1 MTLVAVAVMVGC
13 WAPAYAQAPV
23 APAPPTSSRFADP
36 VNGLSL
42 EDAIARALEREP
54 SLRAARS
61 QIDMARGDRL
71 QAGLRP
77 NPSVAFERRGEPSGS
92 DSLTM
97 ATVDWPLDVF
107 SRPGRTAVA
116 DAQVSAASFAVADR
130 ERRLAAD
137 VRTRYGE
144 VLVALRDLD
153 VLDSLVDATRRQRD
167 VMASRVAEGASRPL
181 DRDLLEVEVQRLEA
195 DRLLQVGQAEAA
207 LVELGR
213 LLGMAVGTPLT
224 VRDSL
229 DRLVDVEPAAWPSSD
244 GEAVSRRPDV
254 REGEVRVGL
263 AAATT
268 DLAQRDGRPA
278 LSVYGTYMRMDTG
291 FPQLGF
297 AANGGTERVH
307 DVFHYVAGGIR
318 VTLPIQNRNQGAV
331 ATAQAQHSG
340 AQAALAATRLSAETE
355 LASARA
361 RDGRAREA
369 VQVYRARL
377 QALAQQ
383 NLSIVQQSYELGRLT
398 LFDVLAEQRRYLDVE
413 RSYTR
418 ALQAAFESR
427 TSVGLARG
435 DVR

>member
-1 MTLVAVAVMVGC
+1 MTLVAVAVVVVC
-13 WAPAYAQAPV
+13 WAPAHAQAPV

-42 EDAIARALEREP
+42 EEAIARALEREP

-61 QIDMARGDRL
+61 QIDVARGDRL

-77 NPSVAFERRGEPSGS
+77 NPSVAFERRGEPRGS

-116 DAQVSAASFAVADR
+116 DAQVAAASFAVADR

-137 VRTRYGE
+137 VRTRYGD

-153 VLDSLVDATRRQRD
+153 VFESIEDATRRQRD
-167 VMASRVAEGASRPL
+167 VLASRVAEGASRPL

-195 DRLLQVGQAEAA
+195 ERLLQVGVAEAA
-207 LVELGR
+207 LIELGR

-224 VRDSL
+224 VQDSL
-229 DRLVDVEPAAWPSSD
+229 DRLVEREPASSPSND
-244 GEAVSRRPDV
+244 AEAVSRRSDV
-254 REGEVRVGL
+254 REGETRVGL
-263 AAATT
+263 AAATM
-268 DLAQRDGRPA
+268 DLAQRDVRPA
-278 LSVYGTYMRMDTG
+278 LSVYGTYMRMNSG

-297 AANGGTERVH
+297 AANGSTERVH
-307 DVFHYVAGGIR
+307 DVFHYLAGGVR

-331 ATAQAQHSG
+331 ATAQAEQAG
-340 AQAALAATRLSAETE
+340 AQAALAATRLSADAE
-355 LASARA
+355 LASAHARDERA
-361 RDGRAREA
+361 RAA
-369 VQVYRARL
+369 VQVYRATL
-377 QALAQQ
+377 QALARQ
-383 NLSIVQQSYELGRLT
+383 NLSVVQQSYDLGRLT
-398 LFDVLAEQRRYLDVE
+398 LFDVLAEQRRYLDME

-427 TSVGLARG
+427 TSVRLARG

>member
-1 MTLVAVAVMVGC
+1 MALVVAVVAVS
-13 WAPAYAQAPV
+13 WAPAHAQTPV
-23 APAPPTSSRFADP
+23 APVPPTASRFADP
-36 VNGLSL
+36 ATGLSL
-42 EDAIARALEREP
+42 EEAIARALEREP

-77 NPSVAFERRGEPSGS
+77 NPSFGFERRGEPQGS

-137 VRTRYGE
+137 VRTRYGD

-153 VLDSLVDATRRQRD
+153 VLDSMVDATRRQRD
-167 VMASRVAEGASRPL
+167 VLASRVAEGASRPL

-213 LLGMAVGTPLT
+213 VLGMAVGTSLT

-229 DRLVDVEPAAWPSSD
+229 DRLVVVEPASRPLSD
-244 GEAVSRRPDV
+244 AEAVSRRPDV
-254 REGEVRVGL
+254 REGETRVGL
-263 AAATT
+263 AEATI
-268 DLAQRDGRPA
+268 DLARRDGRPA
-278 LSVYGTYMRMDTG
+278 LSVYGTYMRMNSG

-297 AANGGTERVH
+297 AANGSTERVH
-307 DVFHYVAGGIR
+307 DVFHYVAGGVR

-331 ATAQAQHSG
+331 ASAQAQQAG
-340 AQAALAATRLSAETE
+340 AQAALAATKLAVDAE

-361 RDGRAREA
+361 RDEGARAA
-369 VQVYRARL
+369 VRVYRATL
-377 QALAQQ
+377 QALARQ
-383 NLSIVQQSYELGRLT
+383 NLSVVQQSYDLGLLT

-427 TSVGLARG
+427 TSVALARG